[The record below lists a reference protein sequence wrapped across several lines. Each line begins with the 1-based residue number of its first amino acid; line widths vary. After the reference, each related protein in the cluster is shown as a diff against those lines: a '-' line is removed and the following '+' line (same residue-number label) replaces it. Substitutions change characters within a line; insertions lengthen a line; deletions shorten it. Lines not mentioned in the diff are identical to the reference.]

1 MEMIDL
7 RALGRVFALCLI
19 GGVCVGAAPGA
30 GLTALSMLEPGL
42 WQLRIPG
49 EPARNICLGD
59 PAALMQLRHSG
70 VACSRLVIEN
80 ERTSATV
87 HYSCPGAGWGRT
99 TLRITTPR
107 SARIDTQGIA
117 ANAPF
122 DVSVDARRTGD
133 CGTKATGLIR

>member
-1 MEMIDL
+1 
-7 RALGRVFALCLI
+7 
-19 GGVCVGAAPGA
+19 
-30 GLTALSMLEPGL
+30 
-42 WQLRIPG
+42 
-49 EPARNICLGD
+49 
-59 PAALMQLRHSG
+59 

-133 CGTKATGLIR
+133 CGTKPTGLIR